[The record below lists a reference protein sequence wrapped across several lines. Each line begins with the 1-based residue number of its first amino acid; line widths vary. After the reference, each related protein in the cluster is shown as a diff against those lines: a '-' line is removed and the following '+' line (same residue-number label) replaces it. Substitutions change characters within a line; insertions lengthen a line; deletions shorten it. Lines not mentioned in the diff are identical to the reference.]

1 MADGRRRGPGA
12 RRLAIVVVLVA
23 SMMLTLAGRLYY
35 VQLLDPN
42 KPVQTAGRLHDG
54 TIVVPAPRGQIVDA
68 RGRVLVDNTS
78 MQVLT
83 VNRETLQALPDEGT
97 AVLARLAKLLRTTP
111 VRLAK
116 EITPCSPRVP
126 APCWTGQPYQPV
138 PVATNTS
145 TGVALAV
152 SEHREQFPGVAL
164 QTVTQPSYPN
174 GTLAA
179 HLLGYTGEVT
189 SADKKAN
196 AALTDADTIGR
207 SGLQAQYDTV
217 LRGTDG
223 KQVVRLTPQG
233 TVAADSTGGDVP
245 AVQGDT
251 LVTSIDADVQKLAEM
266 SLARQIADS
275 RAKGKRA
282 TSGAVVVMDPNT
294 GRVIASASYPTYS
307 PQQFIGGISTAN
319 YAALTAPGAG
329 DPLLSRA
336 IAGQYA
342 PGSTFKLITSSSL
355 VAHNEISLGSNYAC
369 PGSLAIDGRVKT
381 NYDSESFG
389 RPLSLQDAL
398 GYSCDTFFYAPAA
411 AEYYADQ
418 ARIAAKQKPAEYL
431 QKTAAAFGVGRTP
444 NIDLPTDEQAAGSY
458 ADRETRLARWSANKA
473 QYCTAAKRGFP
484 DEPDPAQRAY
494 QTALAAENCTDGWR
508 YRAGDNADMAIGQG
522 ETTMSPLQLALAYS
536 AMLNGGRMFA
546 PTLGWAVVDGA
557 GKVVRTI
564 KPKVRNVVPVPR
576 SVLNY
581 ISDSLNF
588 SRGWAVSG
596 AFAYIGSP
604 YQSLIG
610 GKTGTAEVFGRQD
623 TSWLASWGPL
633 SRDAKG
639 NPHAKF
645 VVVGMVE
652 QAGTGATAAGPML
665 KRIYDGLLGVGGP
678 AVIPGSRPE
687 TSLPKIA
694 PQVRVTSLPA
704 APRPA
709 ARGDRQHRDAV
720 PTRAVRAG
728 ASR

>member
-1 MADGRRRGPGA
+1 
-12 RRLAIVVVLVA
+12 VVLVA

-78 MQVLT
+78 TQVLT
-83 VNRETLQALPDEGT
+83 VNRETLLALPDEGT
-97 AVLARLAKLLRTTP
+97 SVL
-111 VRLAK
+111 VRLATLLGSTAAQLAA

-126 APCWTGQPYQPV
+126 APCWRGQPYQPV
-138 PVATNTS
+138 PVATHAS
-145 TGVALAV
+145 TAVALAV

-164 QTVTQPSYPN
+164 ATVTQPNYPN

-179 HLLGYTGEVT
+179 HLLGYTGEVAT
-189 SADKKAN
+189 ADKNAN
-196 AALTDADTIGR
+196 AALTDADTVGR
-207 SGLQAQYDTV
+207 SGLQAQYDRV
-217 LRGTDG
+217 LRGIDG
-223 KQVVRLTPQG
+223 SQVVRLTPQG
-233 TVAADSTGGDVP
+233 TVAAEGAGGDVLP
-245 AVQGDT
+245 VQGNT

-266 SLARQIADS
+266 SLARQIGDS

-282 TSGAVVVMDPNT
+282 TSGAVIVMDPNT

-307 PQQFIGGISTAN
+307 PQQFIGGISRAN
-319 YAALTAPGAG
+319 YVALTAPDGG
-329 DPLLSRA
+329 NPLLSRA
-336 IAGQYA
+336 VAGQYA
-342 PGSTFKLITSSSL
+342 PGSTFKLITASSL
-355 VAHNEISLGSNYAC
+355 VAHQQIALDGSYAC
-369 PGSLAIDGRVKT
+369 PSSVAIDGRVKT
-381 NYDSESFG
+381 NYDAESFG

-418 ARIAAKQKPAEYL
+418 ARVSAGQKPTEFL
-431 QKTAAAFGVGRTP
+431 QRTAAAFGVGRAP
-444 NIDLPTDEQAAGSY
+444 GIDLPAAEQTSGSY
-458 ADRETRLARWSANKA
+458 ADRETRRARWTANHA
-473 QYCTAAKRGFP
+473 QYCKAAKRGFP
-484 DEPDPAQRAY
+484 DEPDLAQRAY
-494 QTALAAENCTDGWR
+494 RTALAAENCTDGWR

-536 AMLNGGRMFA
+536 AMLNGGQIFA

-564 KPKVRNVVPVPR
+564 TPKVRNRVPVPR

-581 ISDSLNF
+581 ITDSLAF

-610 GKTGTAEVFGRQD
+610 GKTGTAEVFGHQD

-633 SRDAKG
+633 DRDAAG

-665 KRIYDGLLGVGGP
+665 KRIYDGLLGADGP

-687 TSLPKIA
+687 TVLPRIA
-694 PQVRVTSLPA
+694 PQVRVTSTPAPRDPTNHGERRQPDA
-704 APRPA
+704 APTWP
-709 ARGDRQHRDAV
+709 
-720 PTRAVRAG
+720 VRLG